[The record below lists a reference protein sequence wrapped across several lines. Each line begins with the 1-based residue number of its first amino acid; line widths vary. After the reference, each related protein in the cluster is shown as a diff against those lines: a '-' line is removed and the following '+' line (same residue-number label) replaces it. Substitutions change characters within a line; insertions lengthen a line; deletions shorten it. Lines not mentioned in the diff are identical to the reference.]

1 VRGFLIRQ
9 YKELRAKY
17 LFTKSKDGFYHVVEV
32 AIEPAFF
39 RRGHGFKFVVE
50 TAYEIADVWKAVALD
65 VIEGMD
71 QVADLLG

>member
-17 LFTKSKDGFYHVVEV
+17 LFTKSKYGLDHAVKVVV
-32 AIEPAFF
+32 EPAFF
-39 RRGHGFKFVVE
+39 GWGHGFKLVIE
-50 TAYEIADVWKAVALD
+50 TGYEIADVRKTVALD

-71 QVADLLG
+71 HIADLLR